1 MVSLCAAL
9 MNKTSQFLFTLNYST
24 AGFYIYTYTSI
35 RTYVHIHMQA
45 QQEIEGLYNL
55 FMDTDATQV
64 EINPFAEGG
73 VPGGEQDQSKLV

>member
-1 MVSLCAAL
+1 
-9 MNKTSQFLFTLNYST
+9 
-24 AGFYIYTYTSI
+24 
-35 RTYVHIHMQA
+35 MQA